1 MRVRVELSKVI
12 EGARSAPT
20 TCLGRVLVLLS
31 CSNLPVQLKHFSKQ
45 FQAAASPLTKIF
57 TRL

>member
-1 MRVRVELSKVI
+1 MI
-12 EGARSAPT
+12 EGPHSAPP
-20 TCLGRVLVLLS
+20 TCLGPAELLRS
-31 CSNLPVQLKHFSKQ
+31 PSAAKLFSKQ

>member
-1 MRVRVELSKVI
+1 MELSKVI